1 VTNAAGVVVLNLLFG
16 LIQLLVWT
24 TRREIA
30 SEMSEDPGLRAQLES
45 TITRLALIE
54 HEADNWEDSPRP
66 TAEFIRYLRR
76 LGLLPSRIT

>member
-1 VTNAAGVVVLNLLFG
+1 MPSESRLP
-16 LIQLLVWT
+16 
-24 TRREIA
+24 TRVGRTGKGSA
-30 SEMSEDPGLRAQLES
+30 LSEDPGLRAQLE
-45 TITRLALIE
+45 TLTVRLAYLE